1 MGNPVGY
8 FLPPFMRK
16 RRKLQVSFTS
26 WRQMK
31 AHLFVF
37 LQFGCV
43 PGLRQ
48 NWLEWPHNFPSSNES
63 THFHTELDKNQH
75 ILFWTSA
82 QSDWQVSDSACL
94 IFNHKECETGFL
106 ARQKWSIKAGKDG
119 VKFIK
124 FSCNCQTWYIYICIY
139 MDSAT
144 LFLRKVA
151 LENLE
156 EVLARQSSVAE
167 NATVPGR

>member
-1 MGNPVGY
+1 MMGNPDGY
-8 FLPPFMRK
+8 FLPPFTRK

-63 THFHTELDKNQH
+63 IHFHTELDKNQH

-82 QSDWQVSDSACL
+82 QFNWQVSDSACF
-94 IFNHKECETGFL
+94 IFNHKKCEIVFL
-106 ARQKWSIKAGKDG
+106 ARQKWSIKTAKDG
-119 VKFIK
+119 VKLVK
-124 FSCNCQTWYIYICIY
+124 FSCNRQRWHIYIYV
-139 MDSAT
+139 DSAT

-151 LENLE
+151 LENHE
-156 EVLARQSSVAE
+156 EVLTKQSSVAE
-167 NATVPGR
+167 NATMPGR